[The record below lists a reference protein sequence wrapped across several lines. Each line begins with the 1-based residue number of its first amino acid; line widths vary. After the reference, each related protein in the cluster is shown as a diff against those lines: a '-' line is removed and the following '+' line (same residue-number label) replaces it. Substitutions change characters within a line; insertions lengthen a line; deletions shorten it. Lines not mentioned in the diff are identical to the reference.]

1 MSINVIAGAAIAKT
15 FEWVWKSFGKD
26 IAKLST
32 KASIEQI
39 EQLWQK
45 FTFNRAAQDYTKEM
59 KNLYGRMQIWRMERP
74 LPLEQI
80 YTHVNVLDKPSI
92 FSRTPEEQLKKIY
105 LGETTYGEILKG
117 EREGLDILRKNH
129 RLFILGKPGAG
140 KTTFLKYIVL
150 AAINDK
156 IDKKLVQIPIFIP
169 LKRFSASKL
178 SLFEFIVRQ
187 FEICNFPDAE
197 PFIETILKRKGNFKF
212 RKQLLAELQEKKV
225 SKKDLNKLSKIVNK
239 EFTTRE
245 ELLANVSEL
254 LGSNSFVERYELS
267 FLKHTQ
273 NNKWN
278 AIILCDGLD
287 EVPQE
292 NDERQRIINELI
304 DFSNQ
309 YEQSQFVITCRI
321 AASEYHFNGFTYVEI
336 ADFGEKQ
343 IENFINNWFVKQPQL
358 GKSFLEELNKIGNE
372 RLQDLAKTPL
382 ILTLL
387 CIAYKETLEIAARR
401 SEIYKDALNA
411 LLIKWSTS
419 RGIKRDEIYRQL
431 SLGRKEQM
439 FARIAAETF
448 QNNEYLIKQEKLE
461 NKISDYLRKLPQA
474 DLKQEPDGTR
484 ILKAI
489 EAQHGIFVERSQ
501 GIYSFSHLTFQEYY
515 TARYIWEHLREGT
528 LENLV
533 QDYFANDN
541 WREVF
546 LLTAEM
552 LDDAD
557 EFFEMFISALDDVI
571 IPNVRLINILQIAER
586 ESNKIKSNSKS
597 FQKRCAIIYLL
608 LNASW
613 STAFSIGRA
622 EIDSQS
628 KVSSRSTA
636 SANAIDITIANAREI
651 NRART
656 RAYDT
661 ALEDYEIL
669 LQVSKENTQ
678 TEFHKNLL
686 SLDIPT
692 KNASLFVWESFTKKL
707 QDLMHSNPYVER
719 FVFTGQE
726 AWAIN
731 QYLKG
736 TKVLL
741 DCLEIAYVSERGAIE
756 DCLIR
761 PPE

>member
-15 FEWVWKSFGKD
+15 FEWIWKNLGKD
-26 IAKLST
+26 IVKLST
-32 KASIEQI
+32 KTSIEQI
-39 EQLWQK
+39 ENLWQK
-45 FTFNRAAQDYTKEM
+45 FTFNRAAQNYTKEM
-59 KNLYGRMQIWRMERP
+59 KSLYGKMQIWRMEKP

-80 YTHVNVLDKPSI
+80 FTHVNVLDKPSI
-92 FSRTPEEQLKKIY
+92 FRRTPEEQLKKIY
-105 LGETTYGEILKG
+105 LGETTYGDILKG
-117 EREGLDILRKNH
+117 GREGLDVLRENH

-150 AAINDK
+150 AAIGDK
-156 IDKKLVQIPIFIP
+156 IDKKLTQIPIFIS
-169 LKRFSASKL
+169 LKRFSESKL
-178 SLFEFIVRQ
+178 SLFKFIVHQ
-187 FEICNFPDAE
+187 FEICNFPDAG
-197 PFIETILKRKGNFKF
+197 PFIEIILKRRGNFKF
-212 RKQLLAELQEKKV
+212 REQLFAELQEKKL
-225 SKKDLNKLSKIVNK
+225 SKKDLNKLSKTVNK

-245 ELLANVSEL
+245 ELLANVNGL
-254 LGSNSFVERYELS
+254 LGDSSIVEENKSL
-267 FLKHTQ
+267 FLKYTQ
-273 NNKWN
+273 NDKWN

-292 NDERQRIINELI
+292 NDERQRVINELI

-336 ADFGEKQ
+336 ADFEKKQ
-343 IENFINNWFVKQPQL
+343 IENFISNWFIEQPQFGQNFL
-358 GKSFLEELNKIGNE
+358 GELDKIGNE

-448 QNNEYLIKQEKLE
+448 QNNEYLIDQEKLE
-461 NKISDYLRKLPQA
+461 KKISNYLQKLPQA
-474 DLKQEPDGTR
+474 DLKQEPDETR

-489 EAQHGIFVERSQ
+489 EAQHGIFVERAQ

-528 LENLV
+528 PENLI
-533 QDYFANDN
+533 QNYFANDN

-557 EFFEMFISALDDVI
+557 EFFEMFISVLDSVI
-571 IPNVRLINILQIAER
+571 IPNARLISILQIAER
-586 ESNKIKSNSKS
+586 ESNKIKSSSKP
-597 FQKRCAIIYLL
+597 FQKRCAILYLM

-613 STAFSIGRA
+613 STAFAIGKV
-622 EIDSQS
+622 EIDSLT
-628 KVSSRSTA
+628 KVSNRSSA
-636 SANAIDITIANAREI
+636 SARAIDTTIANAREI
-651 NRART
+651 DRART

-661 ALEDYEIL
+661 AIIDYKML
-669 LQVSKENTQ
+669 LQLSEKEPQ
-678 TEFHKNLL
+678 TEFRQSLL
-686 SLDIPT
+686 HLKMPTEESSLWD
-692 KNASLFVWESFTKKL
+692 WEVFTRDL
-707 QDLMHSNPYVER
+707 QGLMHSNPYVKR
-719 FVFTGQE
+719 FVFTGEE
-726 AWAIN
+726 AWTIN

-741 DCLEIAYVSERGAIE
+741 DCLEIAYVSDRVAIE
-756 DCLIR
+756 NCLIR
-761 PPE
+761 PPK